1 MPKKITK
8 YNVIL
13 KQFTKINSKL
23 SEERKLSIKQR
34 RQIIKDILLPQ
45 YQDTPPSRIRIKPL
59 KALINAQINAVPPK
73 EICDLNYID
82 TSEFSLVEFYS
93 LDETIRELVPDC
105 VYVKV
110 TAGAYGST
118 RIFNTRNYEYGGGT
132 GVRAIVEAI
141 RPDAYNSSGKF
152 IFSGYKKLR
161 PRKRNDG
168 NAENYYLDFIL
179 FIIDANGNEEPQ
191 GEAEAIEYEVPASRE
206 NTKKKNKVKGLIES
220 KIKSLKV
227 KRDSKKRARQ
237 TVDKNLSKFAKITKK
252 VNSKVPP
259 SAAVERQRN
268 KDFAHTSELI
278 EKYFKEGKIT
288 KAQYDAKIEALLKMF
303 LK

>member
-8 YNVIL
+8 YNIIL

-34 RQIIKDILLPQ
+34 RKIIKDIILPQ
-45 YQDTPPSRIRIKPL
+45 YENTPPSRIRIKPL
-59 KALINAQINAVPPK
+59 KALISVQIDAIPPK

-118 RIFNTRNYEYGGGT
+118 RIFNTRNYEYGGT
-132 GVRAIVEAI
+132 GIRAIVEAI

-161 PRKRNDG
+161 PRKKNDG

-179 FIIDANGNEEPQ
+179 FIIDSNGNEEPQ

-252 VNSKVPP
+252 VNTKVPP

-268 KDFAHTSELI
+268 KDFARTSELI
-278 EKYFKEGKIT
+278 EKYYKEGKIT
-288 KAQYDAKIEALLKMF
+288 KAQYDAKIEALLKMY